1 MITITAD
8 TVTDTVQYSYLA
20 QQQPQVSASIMHISH
35 IARTMIVLVH
45 LTLDHA
51 RHCIENLCL
60 HGSASELQTG
70 KTLSRSV
77 VLVSNSSMAVWMCA

>member
-1 MITITAD
+1 M
-8 TVTDTVQYSYLA
+8 
-20 QQQPQVSASIMHISH
+20 
-35 IARTMIVLVH
+35 RIVLVH

-51 RHCIENLCL
+51 RHYIENLCL